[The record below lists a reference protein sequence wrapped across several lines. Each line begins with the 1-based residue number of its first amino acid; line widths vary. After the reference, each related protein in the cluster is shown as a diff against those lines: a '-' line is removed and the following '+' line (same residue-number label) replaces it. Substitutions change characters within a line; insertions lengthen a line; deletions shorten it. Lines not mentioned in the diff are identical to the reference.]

1 MTLLQRAQ
9 RLTNKYGTNDPQS
22 ILQEMGVV
30 ILSVPMSGIRGMYKR
45 LKRNTFVFIDSE
57 LDERTR
63 RFVLGHELGHHLYH
77 RGQNR
82 VFMDRHTLLIPSR
95 QEIEAD
101 TFSVCLMEPRPDE
114 VLFEG
119 ETTGQLA
126 ARLGVDL
133 RLAGLYQAEVI
144 RNRRR
149 E

>member
-57 LDERTR
+57 LDERTC

-77 RGQNR
+77 R
-82 VFMDRHTLLIPSR
+82 
-95 QEIEAD
+95 A
-101 TFSVCLMEPRPDE
+101 EPGFYGSAHPAHP
-114 VLFEG
+114 
-119 ETTGQLA
+119 Q
-126 ARLGVDL
+126 
-133 RLAGLYQAEVI
+133 
-144 RNRRR
+144 
-149 E
+149 